1 MPAFAGMTVKFVLV
15 LVLVIVIVFVIVVVI
30 VVEILA
36 SHGGS
41 EAQRTQRISIINLLC
56 RGSKF

>member
-15 LVLVIVIVFVIVVVI
+15 LVLVLVLVIVIVFVI

-36 SHGGS
+36 SHEAS
-41 EAQRTQRISIINLLC
+41 EAQRTQRI
-56 RGSKF
+56 KYKTD